1 MHSIIGYGSP
11 IQGTS
16 KAHSDA
22 MGEDVIRATKR
33 TYGWPEDSSF
43 LVPDSVKTVLRDAMA
58 ERGNAFQRSG
68 WGCPCDRRA
77 SLGGGSPVSRPL
89 LIAPSVL
96 SADFGHLADEVRSVD
111 RAGADWIHLDIMDG
125 RFVPE
130 ISFGPAIVRAIRG
143 VTAKPLNV
151 HLMIVEPERSLAAYA
166 QAGADHLLVQAEPGS
181 TTHLHRV
188 LSQVRE
194 LGKRPGVVIDPAT
207 PLVLIEHVLHLV
219 DIVLVMTVNPGFA
232 GQAFLPEMLPK
243 IEALR
248 ALCDARGLAPHIE
261 VDGGQDV
268 ENVRRSVEA
277 GADVIVAGSAIFG
290 ADNYA
295 DEISAIRHAAVP

>member
-1 MHSIIGYGSP
+1 M
-11 IQGTS
+11 
-16 KAHSDA
+16 
-22 MGEDVIRATKR
+22 
-33 TYGWPEDSSF
+33 
-43 LVPDSVKTVLRDAMA
+43 
-58 ERGNAFQRSG
+58 
-68 WGCPCDRRA
+68 
-77 SLGGGSPVSRPL
+77 SRPL
-89 LIAPSVL
+89 LVAPSVL
-96 SADFGHLADEVRSVD
+96 SADFGHLAKEVCSVD

-125 RFVPE
+125 RFVPQ

-151 HLMIVEPERSLAAYA
+151 HLMIVEPERSIAAYA
-166 QAGADHLLVQAEPGS
+166 EAGADHLLVQAEPGS

-207 PLVLIEHVLHLV
+207 PLVSIEHVLHLV

-248 ALCDARGLAPHIE
+248 ALCDARGLTPHIE

-277 GADVIVAGSAIFG
+277 GADVIVAGSSIFG
-290 ADNYA
+290 AEDYVA
-295 DEISAIRHAAVP
+295 AISNIRHAGLCQTNMAGRAGRC